1 MSDQGQPSQPPARE
15 SPAAGQQ
22 RPQPRRTGRRLAAFG
37 VLVLLIAS
45 LIVGLWQHYGRYS
58 QAMATAAQQRDF
70 VPLVRVQEVRASD
83 DIMLVTLPATTL
95 GFETANIYGRA
106 SGYITKRF
114 VDIGSRVKAGD
125 LLVEVTAPELDH
137 QIAQAEAT
145 LAQVKATL
153 AQTEANRDLARV
165 TAERSAALAPQ
176 GAASRQQADNDRLAS
191 QEAQL
196 MVLRQQKIY
205 QQVVAPF
212 DGVVTQRNIDIG
224 SLVQADAGGGTP
236 LFAMVHSH
244 VIRVQLY
251 VPQDQAFGLMPGAA
265 AVVRVPEIPGRALPG
280 TVTRIADA
288 LQPGTRTLLTEI
300 DVANDDGTLRP
311 GIYCTVELKIPRRTP
326 SLIVP
331 SAAVIFNHA
340 GLQVAVVEDGTAH
353 LRKIEVVRDMG
364 TEVEASD
371 GVAAGQKVILN
382 PKAYSTRRSASWTAA
397 AFVSAPAMWQLRH
410 EQTYIP
416 CRRHRSGFHHGRSPW
431 RLRSRP
437 RLQAP

>member
-1 MSDQGQPSQPPARE
+1 MSDRGQSSQPAAHE
-15 SPAAGQQ
+15 SQAAG
-22 RPQPRRTGRRLAAFG
+22 RQPRRPRRAGRRVVASG
-37 VLVLLIAS
+37 VLVLLIAG
-45 LIVGLWQHYGRYS
+45 LLVGLWQHYGRYS
-58 QAMATAAQQRDF
+58 QAMATAAEQRDF

-83 DIMLVTLPATTL
+83 DVMLVALPATTL

-106 SGYITKRF
+106 SGYITKRL
-114 VDIGSRVKAGD
+114 VDIGSRVKTGD

-145 LAQVKATL
+145 VAQVKATL
-153 AQTEANRDLARV
+153 AQTEANRELARV
-165 TAERSAALAPQ
+165 TADRSTMLAPQ
-176 GAASRQQADNDRLAS
+176 GAASRQQADNDRLAYRAQQQAAIA
-191 QEAQL
+191 QEATIKAQQAQL

-224 SLVQADAGGGTP
+224 SLVQADAGNGTP
-236 LFAMVHSH
+236 LFAMVHSA
-244 VIRVQLY
+244 VIRIQLY
-251 VPQDQAFGLMPGAA
+251 VPQDQSFGLTPGAA
-265 AVVRVPEIPGRALPG
+265 AVVRVPEIPGRTFPG

-300 DVANDDGTLRP
+300 DVTNDDGALRP
-311 GIYCTVELKIPRRTP
+311 GIYCTVELKVPRRTP

-331 SAAVIFNHA
+331 SAAIIFNQA

-371 GVAAGQKVILN
+371 GVAAGEKVILN
-382 PKAYSTRRSASWTAA
+382 PKVGLTDGSRVRVRTGNVAAS
-397 AFVSAPAMWQLRH
+397 P
-410 EQTYIP
+410 
-416 CRRHRSGFHHGRSPW
+416 
-431 RLRSRP
+431 
-437 RLQAP
+437 

>member
-1 MSDQGQPSQPPARE
+1 MSDRGQPSQPPARE
-15 SPAAGQQ
+15 SQAAGQQ
-22 RPQPRRTGRRLAAFG
+22 PPQRHRAGRRLVASG
-37 VLVLLIAS
+37 VLVLLIAG
-45 LIVGLWQHYGRYS
+45 LLVGLWQHYGRYS
-58 QAMATAAQQRDF
+58 QAMATAAEQRDF

-83 DIMLVTLPATTL
+83 DIILVVLPATTL

-106 SGYITKRF
+106 SGYITRRL
-114 VDIGSRVKAGD
+114 VDIGSRVKTGD

-145 LAQVKATL
+145 VAQVKATL
-153 AQTEANRDLARV
+153 AQTEANRELARV
-165 TAERSAALAPQ
+165 TADRSTTLAPQ
-176 GAASRQQADNDRLAS
+176 GAASRQQADNDRLAYRAQQQAAIA
-191 QEAQL
+191 QEATIKAQQAQL

-224 SLVQADAGGGTP
+224 SLVQADAGSGTP
-236 LFAMVHSH
+236 LFAMVHSA
-244 VIRVQLY
+244 VIRIQLY
-251 VPQDQAFGLMPGAA
+251 VPQDQSFGLMPGAA
-265 AVVRVPEIPGRALPG
+265 AVVRVPEIPGRTFPG

-311 GIYCTVELKIPRRTP
+311 GIYCTVELKVPRRTP

-331 SAAVIFNHA
+331 SAAVIFNQA

-353 LRKIEVVRDMG
+353 LRKIEVVRDLG

-371 GVAAGQKVILN
+371 GVAAGEKVILN
-382 PKAYSTRRSASWTAA
+382 PKVSLTDGSRVRVRTGNVAAS
-397 AFVSAPAMWQLRH
+397 P
-410 EQTYIP
+410 
-416 CRRHRSGFHHGRSPW
+416 
-431 RLRSRP
+431 
-437 RLQAP
+437 

>member
-1 MSDQGQPSQPPARE
+1 VI
-15 SPAAGQQ
+15 
-22 RPQPRRTGRRLAAFG
+22 AFG
-37 VLVLLIAS
+37 VLVLLGAA
-45 LIVGLWQHYGRYS
+45 LVLGLWQHYGRYS

-83 DIMLVTLPATTL
+83 HTMLVTLPATTL

-106 SGYITKRF
+106 SGYITKRL

-125 LLVEVTAPELDH
+125 LMVEVTAPELDH
-137 QIAQAEAT
+137 QIAQAEAN
-145 LAQVKATL
+145 LAQAKATL

-165 TAERSAALAPQ
+165 TAERSATLAPQ
-176 GAASRQQADNDRLAS
+176 GAASRQQADNDRLAHRAQQQAAVAQEATAKA

-224 SLVQADAGGGTP
+224 SLVQADAAGGTP
-236 LFAMVHSH
+236 LFALVHSA

-251 VPQDQAFGLMPGAA
+251 VSQDQAFGLGPGAA
-265 AVVRVPEIPGRALPG
+265 AVVRVPEIPGHAFPG

-311 GIYCTVELKIPRRTP
+311 GIYCTVELKIPRRTT

-331 SAAVIFNHA
+331 SAAVIFNQA
-340 GLQVAVVEDGTAH
+340 GLQVAVVDNGTVH
-353 LRKIEVVRDMG
+353 LRKIEVVRDLG

-371 GVAAGQKVILN
+371 GIANGEKVILN
-382 PKAYSTRRSASWTAA
+382 PKVSLLDGSRVRVRADNAGAS
-397 AFVSAPAMWQLRH
+397 P
-410 EQTYIP
+410 
-416 CRRHRSGFHHGRSPW
+416 
-431 RLRSRP
+431 
-437 RLQAP
+437 

>member
-1 MSDQGQPSQPPARE
+1 MSDQEQPSQPPARE
-15 SPAAGQQ
+15 SLAAGHQ
-22 RPQPRRTGRRLAAFG
+22 RPQPRRAGRRLAAAG

-45 LIVGLWQHYGRYS
+45 LVVGLWQHYGRYS

-83 DIMLVTLPATTL
+83 DIVLVTLPATTL

-106 SGYITKRF
+106 SGYITRRL

-176 GAASRQQADNDRLAS
+176 GAASRQQADNDRLAYRAQQQAAVAQEATVKA

-251 VPQDQAFGLMPGAA
+251 VPQDQAFGLTPGAA
-265 AVVRVPEIPGRALPG
+265 AVMRVPEIPGRALPG

-300 DVANDDGTLRP
+300 DVHNDDGTLRP
-311 GIYCTVELKIPRRTP
+311 GIYCTVELKIPRRTQ

-340 GLQVAVVEDGTAH
+340 GLQVAVVEDGIAR

-382 PKAYSTRRSASWTAA
+382 PKVGLTDGSRVRVRTGNVAAS
-397 AFVSAPAMWQLRH
+397 P
-410 EQTYIP
+410 
-416 CRRHRSGFHHGRSPW
+416 
-431 RLRSRP
+431 
-437 RLQAP
+437 

>member
-1 MSDQGQPSQPPARE
+1 MSDDGQPVQRPTTETPPAAV
-15 SPAAGQQ
+15 SQ
-22 RPQPRRTGRRLAAFG
+22 QPRRGGRRLVALGA
-37 VLVLLIAS
+37 LVLLAGS
-45 LIVGLWQHYGRYS
+45 LVLGVWQHYRRDS
-58 QAMATAAQQRDF
+58 QALAAAAQRRDF
-70 VPLVRVQEVRASD
+70 VPLVRVQEIRASD
-83 DIMLVTLPATTL
+83 ATLLVSLPATSL
-95 GFETANIYGRA
+95 GWETANIFGRA
-106 SGYITKRF
+106 SGYITKRH

-145 LAQVKATL
+145 VAQVKATL
-153 AQTEANRDLARV
+153 AQTEANRELARV
-165 TAERSAALAPQ
+165 TADRSAALAPQ
-176 GAASRQQADNDRLAS
+176 GAASRQQADNDRLAYRAQQQAAVAQEATIKA

-236 LFAMVHSH
+236 LFAMVHSA
-244 VIRVQLY
+244 VIRIQLY

-265 AVVRVPEIPGRALPG
+265 AVVRVPEIPRRTFAG
-280 TVTRIADA
+280 TVTRLADA

-331 SAAVIFNHA
+331 SAAVIFNQA
-340 GLQVAVVEDGTAH
+340 GLQVAVVENGTAR
-353 LRKIEVVRDMG
+353 LRKIEVVRDLG
-364 TEVEASD
+364 TEVEVSD
-371 GVAAGQKVILN
+371 GVAAGDKVILK
-382 PKAYSTRRSASWTAA
+382 PRVGLTDGSPVRVRSDNVAVT
-397 AFVSAPAMWQLRH
+397 P
-410 EQTYIP
+410 
-416 CRRHRSGFHHGRSPW
+416 
-431 RLRSRP
+431 
-437 RLQAP
+437 

>member
-1 MSDQGQPSQPPARE
+1 MSDRGQPSQPPARE
-15 SPAAGQQ
+15 SQAAGQQ
-22 RPQPRRTGRRLAAFG
+22 PPQPRRAGRRVVASG
-37 VLVLLIAS
+37 VLVLLIAG
-45 LIVGLWQHYGRYS
+45 LLVGLWQHYGRYS
-58 QAMATAAQQRDF
+58 QAMATAAEQRDF

-83 DIMLVTLPATTL
+83 DIILVVLPATTL

-106 SGYITKRF
+106 SGYITRRL
-114 VDIGSRVKAGD
+114 VDIGSRVKTGD

-145 LAQVKATL
+145 VAQVKATL
-153 AQTEANRDLARV
+153 AQTEANRELARV
-165 TAERSAALAPQ
+165 TADRSTMLAPQ
-176 GAASRQQADNDRLAS
+176 GAASRQQADNDRLAYRAQQQAAIA
-191 QEAQL
+191 QEATIKAQQAQL

-236 LFAMVHSH
+236 LFAMVHSA
-244 VIRVQLY
+244 VIRIQLY
-251 VPQDQAFGLMPGAA
+251 VPQDQSFGLMPGAA
-265 AVVRVPEIPGRALPG
+265 AVVRVPEIPGRTFPG

-300 DVANDDGTLRP
+300 DVTNDDGTLRP
-311 GIYCTVELKIPRRTP
+311 GIYCTVELKVPRRTP

-331 SAAVIFNHA
+331 SAAIIFNQA

-371 GVAAGQKVILN
+371 GVAAGEKVILN
-382 PKAYSTRRSASWTAA
+382 PKVGLTDGSRVRVRTGNVAAS
-397 AFVSAPAMWQLRH
+397 P
-410 EQTYIP
+410 
-416 CRRHRSGFHHGRSPW
+416 
-431 RLRSRP
+431 
-437 RLQAP
+437 

>member
-1 MSDQGQPSQPPARE
+1 MSDRGQPSQPPARE
-15 SPAAGQQ
+15 SQAAGQQ
-22 RPQPRRTGRRLAAFG
+22 PPQPRRAGRRLVASG
-37 VLVLLIAS
+37 VLVLLIAG
-45 LIVGLWQHYGRYS
+45 LLVGLWQHYGRYS

-83 DIMLVTLPATTL
+83 DIILVVLPATTL

-106 SGYITKRF
+106 SGYITKRL
-114 VDIGSRVKAGD
+114 VDIGSRVKTGD

-145 LAQVKATL
+145 VAQVTATL
-153 AQTEANRDLARV
+153 AQTEANRELARV
-165 TAERSAALAPQ
+165 TAERSTTLAPQ
-176 GAASRQQADNDRLAS
+176 GAASRQQADNDRLAYRAQQQAAIA
-191 QEAQL
+191 QEATIKAQQAQL

-236 LFAMVHSH
+236 LFAMVHSA
-244 VIRVQLY
+244 VIRIQLY
-251 VPQDQAFGLMPGAA
+251 VPQDQSFGLMPGAA
-265 AVVRVPEIPGRALPG
+265 AVVRVPEIPGRKFPG

-311 GIYCTVELKIPRRTP
+311 GIYCTVELKVPRRTP

-331 SAAVIFNHA
+331 SAAIIFNQA

-371 GVAAGQKVILN
+371 GVAAGEKVILN
-382 PKAYSTRRSASWTAA
+382 PKVSLTDGSRVRVRTGNVAAS
-397 AFVSAPAMWQLRH
+397 P
-410 EQTYIP
+410 
-416 CRRHRSGFHHGRSPW
+416 
-431 RLRSRP
+431 
-437 RLQAP
+437 

>member
-1 MSDQGQPSQPPARE
+1 MSDRGQSSQPPARE
-15 SPAAGQQ
+15 SQAAG
-22 RPQPRRTGRRLAAFG
+22 RQPRRPRRAGRRVVASG
-37 VLVLLIAS
+37 VLVLLIAG
-45 LIVGLWQHYGRYS
+45 LLVGLWQHYGRYS
-58 QAMATAAQQRDF
+58 QAMATAAEQRDF
-70 VPLVRVQEVRASD
+70 VPLVRVEEVRASD
-83 DIMLVTLPATTL
+83 DVMLVALPATTL
-95 GFETANIYGRA
+95 GFEKANIYGRA
-106 SGYITKRF
+106 SGYITKRL
-114 VDIGSRVKAGD
+114 VDIGSRVKTGD

-145 LAQVKATL
+145 VAQVKATL
-153 AQTEANRDLARV
+153 AQTEANRELARV
-165 TAERSAALAPQ
+165 TADRSTMLAPQ
-176 GAASRQQADNDRLAS
+176 GAASRQQADNDRLAYRAQQQAAIA
-191 QEAQL
+191 QEATIKAQQAQL

-236 LFAMVHSH
+236 LFAMVHSA

-251 VPQDQAFGLMPGAA
+251 VPQDQSFGLMPGAA
-265 AVVRVPEIPGRALPG
+265 AVVRVPEIPGRTFPG

-300 DVANDDGTLRP
+300 DVTNDDGALRP
-311 GIYCTVELKIPRRTP
+311 GIYCTVELKVPRRTR

-331 SAAVIFNHA
+331 SAAIIFNQA

-371 GVAAGQKVILN
+371 GVAAGEKVILN
-382 PKAYSTRRSASWTAA
+382 PKVGLTDGSRVRVRTGNVAAS
-397 AFVSAPAMWQLRH
+397 P
-410 EQTYIP
+410 
-416 CRRHRSGFHHGRSPW
+416 
-431 RLRSRP
+431 
-437 RLQAP
+437 

>member
-1 MSDQGQPSQPPARE
+1 VI
-15 SPAAGQQ
+15 
-22 RPQPRRTGRRLAAFG
+22 AFG
-37 VLVLLIAS
+37 VLVLLVAS
-45 LIVGLWQHYGRYS
+45 LALGLWQHYGRYS

-83 DIMLVTLPATTL
+83 HTMLVTLPATTL

-106 SGYITKRF
+106 SGYITKRL

-125 LLVEVTAPELDH
+125 LMVEVTAPELDH
-137 QIAQAEAT
+137 QIAQAEAN
-145 LAQVKATL
+145 LAQAKATL

-165 TAERSAALAPQ
+165 TAERSATLAPQ
-176 GAASRQQADNDRLAS
+176 GAASRQQADNDRLAHRAQQQAAVAQEATAKA

-224 SLVQADAGGGTP
+224 SLVQADAAGGTP
-236 LFAMVHSH
+236 LFALVHSA

-251 VPQDQAFGLMPGAA
+251 VAQDQAFGLGPGAA
-265 AVVRVPEIPGRALPG
+265 AVVRVPEIPGRAFPG

-311 GIYCTVELKIPRRTP
+311 GIYCTVELKIPRRTT

-331 SAAVIFNHA
+331 SAAVIFNQA
-340 GLQVAVVEDGTAH
+340 GLQVAVVDNGTVH
-353 LRKIEVVRDMG
+353 LRKIEVVRDLG

-371 GVAAGQKVILN
+371 GIANGEKVILN
-382 PKAYSTRRSASWTAA
+382 PKVSLLDGSRVRVRADKAA
-397 AFVSAPAMWQLRH
+397 A
-410 EQTYIP
+410 
-416 CRRHRSGFHHGRSPW
+416 SP
-431 RLRSRP
+431 
-437 RLQAP
+437 

>member
-1 MSDQGQPSQPPARE
+1 MSDRGQSSQPPARE
-15 SPAAGQQ
+15 SQAAGRQP
-22 RPQPRRTGRRLAAFG
+22 RQPRRAGRRVVVSG
-37 VLVLLIAS
+37 VLVLLIAG
-45 LIVGLWQHYGRYS
+45 LLVGLWQHYGRYS
-58 QAMATAAQQRDF
+58 QAMATAAEQRDF

-83 DIMLVTLPATTL
+83 DVMLVALPATTL

-106 SGYITKRF
+106 SGYITKRL
-114 VDIGSRVKAGD
+114 VDIGSRVKTGD

-145 LAQVKATL
+145 VAQVKATL
-153 AQTEANRDLARV
+153 AQTEANRELARV
-165 TAERSAALAPQ
+165 TADRSTMLAPQ
-176 GAASRQQADNDRLAS
+176 GAASRQQADNDRLAYRAQQQAAIA
-191 QEAQL
+191 QEATIKAQQAQL

-236 LFAMVHSH
+236 LFAMVHSA
-244 VIRVQLY
+244 VIRIQLY
-251 VPQDQAFGLMPGAA
+251 VPQDQSFGLMPGAA
-265 AVVRVPEIPGRALPG
+265 AVVRVPEIPGRTFPG

-300 DVANDDGTLRP
+300 DVTNDDGALRP
-311 GIYCTVELKIPRRTP
+311 GIYCTVELKVPRRTP

-331 SAAVIFNHA
+331 SAAIIFNQA

-371 GVAAGQKVILN
+371 GVAAGEKVILN
-382 PKAYSTRRSASWTAA
+382 PKVGLTDGSRVRVRTGNVAAS
-397 AFVSAPAMWQLRH
+397 P
-410 EQTYIP
+410 
-416 CRRHRSGFHHGRSPW
+416 
-431 RLRSRP
+431 
-437 RLQAP
+437 

>member
-1 MSDQGQPSQPPARE
+1 VI
-15 SPAAGQQ
+15 
-22 RPQPRRTGRRLAAFG
+22 AFG
-37 VLVLLIAS
+37 VLVLLGAA
-45 LIVGLWQHYGRYS
+45 LVLGLWQHYGRYS

-83 DIMLVTLPATTL
+83 HTMLVTLPATTL

-106 SGYITKRF
+106 SGYITKRL

-125 LLVEVTAPELDH
+125 LMVEVTAPELDH
-137 QIAQAEAT
+137 QIAQAEAN
-145 LAQVKATL
+145 LAQAKATL

-165 TAERSAALAPQ
+165 TAERSATLAPQ
-176 GAASRQQADNDRLAS
+176 GAASRQQADNDRLAHRAQQQAAVAQEATAKA

-224 SLVQADAGGGTP
+224 SLVQADAAGGTP
-236 LFAMVHSH
+236 LFALVHSA

-251 VPQDQAFGLMPGAA
+251 VSQDQAFGLGPGAA
-265 AVVRVPEIPGRALPG
+265 AVVRVPEIPGHAFPG

-311 GIYCTVELKIPRRTP
+311 GIYCTVELKIPRRTT

-331 SAAVIFNHA
+331 SAAVIFNQA
-340 GLQVAVVEDGTAH
+340 GLQVAVVDNGTVH
-353 LRKIEVVRDMG
+353 LRKIEVVRDLG

-371 GVAAGQKVILN
+371 GIANGEKVILN
-382 PKAYSTRRSASWTAA
+382 PKVSLLDGSRVRVRADKAA
-397 AFVSAPAMWQLRH
+397 A
-410 EQTYIP
+410 
-416 CRRHRSGFHHGRSPW
+416 SP
-431 RLRSRP
+431 
-437 RLQAP
+437 

>member
-1 MSDQGQPSQPPARE
+1 MSDRGQSSQPPARE
-15 SPAAGQQ
+15 SQAAG
-22 RPQPRRTGRRLAAFG
+22 RQPRRPRRAGRRVVASG
-37 VLVLLIAS
+37 VLVLLIAG
-45 LIVGLWQHYGRYS
+45 LLVGLWQHYGRYS
-58 QAMATAAQQRDF
+58 QAMATAAEQRDF

-83 DIMLVTLPATTL
+83 DVMLVALPATTL

-106 SGYITKRF
+106 SGYITKRL
-114 VDIGSRVKAGD
+114 VDIGSRVKTGD

-145 LAQVKATL
+145 VAQVKATL
-153 AQTEANRDLARV
+153 AQTEANRELARV
-165 TAERSAALAPQ
+165 TADRSTMLAPQ
-176 GAASRQQADNDRLAS
+176 GAASRQQADNDRLAYRAQQQAAIA
-191 QEAQL
+191 QEATIKAQQAQL

-224 SLVQADAGGGTP
+224 SLVQADAGNGTP
-236 LFAMVHSH
+236 LFAMVHSA
-244 VIRVQLY
+244 VIRIQLY
-251 VPQDQAFGLMPGAA
+251 VPQDQSFGLKPDAA
-265 AVVRVPEIPGRALPG
+265 AVVRVPEIPGRTFPG

-300 DVANDDGTLRP
+300 DVTNDDGTLRP
-311 GIYCTVELKIPRRTP
+311 GIYCTVELKVPRRTP

-331 SAAVIFNHA
+331 SAAIIFNQA

-371 GVAAGQKVILN
+371 GVAAGEKVILN
-382 PKAYSTRRSASWTAA
+382 PKVGLTDGSRVRVRTGNVAAS
-397 AFVSAPAMWQLRH
+397 P
-410 EQTYIP
+410 
-416 CRRHRSGFHHGRSPW
+416 
-431 RLRSRP
+431 
-437 RLQAP
+437 

>member
-1 MSDQGQPSQPPARE
+1 MSDRGQSSQPPARE
-15 SPAAGQQ
+15 SQAAGRQP
-22 RPQPRRTGRRLAAFG
+22 RQPRRAGRRVVASG
-37 VLVLLIAS
+37 VLVLLIAG
-45 LIVGLWQHYGRYS
+45 LLVGLWQHYGRYS
-58 QAMATAAQQRDF
+58 QAMATAAEQRDF

-83 DIMLVTLPATTL
+83 DVMLVALPATTL

-106 SGYITKRF
+106 SGYITKRL
-114 VDIGSRVKAGD
+114 VDIGSRVKTGD

-145 LAQVKATL
+145 VAQVKATL
-153 AQTEANRDLARV
+153 AQTEANRELARV
-165 TAERSAALAPQ
+165 TADRSTMLAPQ
-176 GAASRQQADNDRLAS
+176 GAASRQQADNDRLAYRAQQQAAIA
-191 QEAQL
+191 QEATIKAQQAQL

-236 LFAMVHSH
+236 LFAMVHSA

-251 VPQDQAFGLMPGAA
+251 VPQDQSFGLMPGAA
-265 AVVRVPEIPGRALPG
+265 AVVRVPEIPGRTFPG

-300 DVANDDGTLRP
+300 DVTNDDGALRP
-311 GIYCTVELKIPRRTP
+311 GIYCTVELKVPRRTP

-331 SAAVIFNHA
+331 SAAIIFNQA

-371 GVAAGQKVILN
+371 GVAAGEKVILN
-382 PKAYSTRRSASWTAA
+382 PKVGLTDGSRVRVRTGNVAAS
-397 AFVSAPAMWQLRH
+397 P
-410 EQTYIP
+410 
-416 CRRHRSGFHHGRSPW
+416 
-431 RLRSRP
+431 
-437 RLQAP
+437 

>member
-1 MSDQGQPSQPPARE
+1 MSDQPQPSQPPARE

-22 RPQPRRTGRRLAAFG
+22 RPRRTGRRLAASG
-37 VLVLLIAS
+37 VLVLLVAS

-106 SGYITKRF
+106 SGYITKRL
-114 VDIGSRVKAGD
+114 VDIGSHVKAGD

-145 LAQVKATL
+145 LAQVKATF

-176 GAASRQQADNDRLAS
+176 GAASRQQADNDRLAYRAQQQAAVAQEATVKA

-311 GIYCTVELKIPRRTP
+311 GIYCTVELKIPRRTL

-340 GLQVAVVEDGTAH
+340 GLQVAVVEDGIAH

-382 PKAYSTRRSASWTAA
+382 PRVSLMDGSRVRVHTGNVAAS
-397 AFVSAPAMWQLRH
+397 P
-410 EQTYIP
+410 
-416 CRRHRSGFHHGRSPW
+416 
-431 RLRSRP
+431 
-437 RLQAP
+437 

>member
-1 MSDQGQPSQPPARE
+1 MSDPEQPSRPPPRE

-22 RPQPRRTGRRLAAFG
+22 QPRPRRFGRRLVASGFA
-37 VLVLLIAS
+37 VLLIAS
-45 LIVGLWQHYGRYS
+45 LVVGLWQHYGRYG
-58 QAMATAAQQRDF
+58 QAMATAAEQRDF

-83 DIMLVTLPATTL
+83 DIMQVTLPATTL

-106 SGYITKRF
+106 SGYIAKRL

-145 LAQVKATL
+145 LAQIKATL

-165 TAERSAALAPQ
+165 TAERSATLAPQ
-176 GAASRQQADNDRLAS
+176 GAASRQQADNDRLAYKAQQQAEVAQEATVRA

-196 MVLRQQKIY
+196 LVLRQQKIY

-224 SLVQADAGGGTP
+224 SLVQADAGSGTP
-236 LFAMVHSH
+236 LFAMAHSD

-265 AVVRVPEIPGRALPG
+265 AVVRVPEIPGHALPG

-300 DVANDDGTLRP
+300 DVANDGTLRP
-311 GIYCTVELKIPRRTP
+311 GIYCTVELGIPRRTP

-331 SAAVIFNHA
+331 SAAVIFNRA
-340 GLQVAVVEDGTAH
+340 GLQVAVVEDGIAR

-371 GVAAGQKVILN
+371 GVAAGQQVILN
-382 PKAYSTRRSASWTAA
+382 PKVSLTDGSRVRVRTGTVAAS
-397 AFVSAPAMWQLRH
+397 P
-410 EQTYIP
+410 
-416 CRRHRSGFHHGRSPW
+416 
-431 RLRSRP
+431 
-437 RLQAP
+437 

>member
-1 MSDQGQPSQPPARE
+1 MSEQGQPSQPPARA
-15 SPAAGQQ
+15 SLAAGEQ
-22 RPQPRRTGRRLAAFG
+22 RPQPRRAGRRLLASS
-37 VLVLLIAS
+37 VLILLIAS
-45 LIVGLWQHYGRYS
+45 LVVGLWQHYGRYS
-58 QAMATAAQQRDF
+58 QAMATAARQRDF

-106 SGYITKRF
+106 SGYITKRL
-114 VDIGSRVKAGD
+114 VDIGSHVKAGD

-137 QIAQAEAT
+137 QIGQAEAT

-176 GAASRQQADNDRLAS
+176 GAASRQQADNDRLAYRAQQQAAVAQEATVKA

-340 GLQVAVVEDGTAH
+340 GLQVAVVEDGIAH

-364 TEVEASD
+364 TEVEVSV
-371 GVAAGQKVILN
+371 GVTAGEKVILK
-382 PKAYSTRRSASWTAA
+382 PRVDVMDGSHVRVHDDKAA
-397 AFVSAPAMWQLRH
+397 A
-410 EQTYIP
+410 
-416 CRRHRSGFHHGRSPW
+416 SP
-431 RLRSRP
+431 
-437 RLQAP
+437 

>member
-1 MSDQGQPSQPPARE
+1 MSDRGQSSQPPARE
-15 SPAAGQQ
+15 SQAAG
-22 RPQPRRTGRRLAAFG
+22 RQPRRPRRAGRRVVVSG
-37 VLVLLIAS
+37 VLVLLIAG
-45 LIVGLWQHYGRYS
+45 LLVGLWQHYGRYS
-58 QAMATAAQQRDF
+58 QAMATAAEQRDF

-83 DIMLVTLPATTL
+83 DVMLVALPATTL

-106 SGYITKRF
+106 SGYITKRL
-114 VDIGSRVKAGD
+114 VDIGSRVKTGD

-145 LAQVKATL
+145 VAQVKATL
-153 AQTEANRDLARV
+153 AQTEANRELARV
-165 TAERSAALAPQ
+165 TADRSTMLAPQ
-176 GAASRQQADNDRLAS
+176 GAASRQQADNDRLAYRAQQQAAIA
-191 QEAQL
+191 QEATIKAQQAQL

-236 LFAMVHSH
+236 LFAMVHSA
-244 VIRVQLY
+244 VIRIQLY
-251 VPQDQAFGLMPGAA
+251 VPQDQSFGLMPGAA
-265 AVVRVPEIPGRALPG
+265 AVVRVPEIPGRTFPG

-300 DVANDDGTLRP
+300 DVTNDDGALRP
-311 GIYCTVELKIPRRTP
+311 GIYCTVELKVPRRTP

-331 SAAVIFNHA
+331 SAAIIFNQA

-371 GVAAGQKVILN
+371 GVAAGEKVILN
-382 PKAYSTRRSASWTAA
+382 PKVSLTDGSRVRVRTGNVAAS
-397 AFVSAPAMWQLRH
+397 P
-410 EQTYIP
+410 
-416 CRRHRSGFHHGRSPW
+416 
-431 RLRSRP
+431 
-437 RLQAP
+437 

>member
-1 MSDQGQPSQPPARE
+1 MSDQPQPSQPPARE

-22 RPQPRRTGRRLAAFG
+22 RPEPRRAGRRLAASG

-45 LIVGLWQHYGRYS
+45 LVAGLWQHYGRYS

-83 DIMLVTLPATTL
+83 DIMLVMLPATTL

-106 SGYITKRF
+106 SGYITKRL

-176 GAASRQQADNDRLAS
+176 GAASRQQADNDRLAYRAQQQAAVAQEATVKA

-224 SLVQADAGGGTP
+224 SLVQADAGAGTP

-251 VPQDQAFGLMPGAA
+251 VPQDQAFGLTPGAA
-265 AVVRVPEIPGRALPG
+265 AVVRVPEIPGRAFPG

-300 DVANDDGTLRP
+300 DVGNDDGTLRP

-331 SAAVIFNHA
+331 SAAVIFNRA
-340 GLQVAVVEDGTAH
+340 GLQVAVVEDGIAH

-382 PKAYSTRRSASWTAA
+382 PKVGLTDGSRVRVRTGTAA
-397 AFVSAPAMWQLRH
+397 A
-410 EQTYIP
+410 
-416 CRRHRSGFHHGRSPW
+416 SP
-431 RLRSRP
+431 
-437 RLQAP
+437 

>member
-1 MSDQGQPSQPPARE
+1 MSDQGQPWQPPARE

-22 RPQPRRTGRRLAAFG
+22 RPQPRRAGRRLVAFG
-37 VLVLLIAS
+37 VLALLIAS
-45 LIVGLWQHYGRYS
+45 LVVGLWQHYGRYS

-106 SGYITKRF
+106 SGYITRRL

-125 LLVEVTAPELDH
+125 LLVEITAPELDH

-145 LAQVKATL
+145 VAQVKATL
-153 AQTEANRDLARV
+153 AQTEANRELARV
-165 TAERSAALAPQ
+165 TADRSTMLAPQ
-176 GAASRQQADNDRLAS
+176 GAASRQQADNDRLAYRAQQQAAIA
-191 QEAQL
+191 QEATIKAQQAQL

-224 SLVQADAGGGTP
+224 SLVQADAAGGTP
-236 LFAMVHSH
+236 LFALVHSA

-251 VPQDQAFGLMPGAA
+251 VSQDQAFGLGPGAA
-265 AVVRVPEIPGRALPG
+265 AVVRVPEIPGHAFPG

-311 GIYCTVELKIPRRTP
+311 GIYCTVELKIPRRTT

-331 SAAVIFNHA
+331 SAAVIFNQA
-340 GLQVAVVEDGTAH
+340 GLQVAVVDNGTVH
-353 LRKIEVVRDMG
+353 LRKIEVVRDLG

-371 GVAAGQKVILN
+371 GIANGEKVILN
-382 PKAYSTRRSASWTAA
+382 PKVSLLDGSRVRVRADNAGAS
-397 AFVSAPAMWQLRH
+397 P
-410 EQTYIP
+410 
-416 CRRHRSGFHHGRSPW
+416 
-431 RLRSRP
+431 
-437 RLQAP
+437 

>member
-1 MSDQGQPSQPPARE
+1 MSDQGQPWQPPARE

-22 RPQPRRTGRRLAAFG
+22 RPQPRRAGRRLVAFG

-45 LIVGLWQHYGRYS
+45 LVVGLWQHYGRYS

-83 DIMLVTLPATTL
+83 HIMLATLPATTL

-106 SGYITKRF
+106 SGYITKRL

-125 LLVEVTAPELDH
+125 LLVEITAPELDH

-145 LAQVKATL
+145 VAQVKATL
-153 AQTEANRDLARV
+153 AQAEANRDLAHV

-176 GAASRQQADNDRLAS
+176 GAASRQQADNDRLAYRAQQQAAIA
-191 QEAQL
+191 QEATIKAQQAQL

-224 SLVQADAGGGTP
+224 SLVQADVASGIP
-236 LFAMVHSH
+236 LFAMVHSA
-244 VIRVQLY
+244 VIRIQLY

-265 AVVRVPEIPGRALPG
+265 AVVRVPEIPGRTFPG

-340 GLQVAVVEDGTAH
+340 GLQVAVVEGGIAH

-382 PKAYSTRRSASWTAA
+382 PK
-397 AFVSAPAMWQLRH
+397 VSLMDGSRVRVRTSNVA
-410 EQTYIP
+410 T
-416 CRRHRSGFHHGRSPW
+416 SP
-431 RLRSRP
+431 
-437 RLQAP
+437 

>member
-1 MSDQGQPSQPPARE
+1 MSDRGQSSQPPARE
-15 SPAAGQQ
+15 SQAAG
-22 RPQPRRTGRRLAAFG
+22 RQPRRPRRAGRRVVASG
-37 VLVLLIAS
+37 VLVLLIAG
-45 LIVGLWQHYGRYS
+45 LLVGLWQHYGRYS
-58 QAMATAAQQRDF
+58 QAMATAAEQRDF

-83 DIMLVTLPATTL
+83 DVMLVALPATTL

-106 SGYITKRF
+106 SGYITKRL
-114 VDIGSRVKAGD
+114 VDIGSRVKTGD

-145 LAQVKATL
+145 VAQVKATL
-153 AQTEANRDLARV
+153 AQTEANRELARV
-165 TAERSAALAPQ
+165 TADRSTMLAPQ
-176 GAASRQQADNDRLAS
+176 GAASRQQADNDRLAYRAQQQAAIA
-191 QEAQL
+191 QEATIKAQQAQL

-236 LFAMVHSH
+236 LFAMVHSA

-251 VPQDQAFGLMPGAA
+251 VPQDQSFGLMPGAA
-265 AVVRVPEIPGRALPG
+265 AVVRVPEIPGRTFPG

-300 DVANDDGTLRP
+300 DVTNDDGALRP
-311 GIYCTVELKIPRRTP
+311 GIYCTVELKVPRRTP

-331 SAAVIFNHA
+331 SAAIIFNQA

-371 GVAAGQKVILN
+371 GVAAGEKVILN
-382 PKAYSTRRSASWTAA
+382 PKVGLTDGSRVRVRTGNVAAS
-397 AFVSAPAMWQLRH
+397 P
-410 EQTYIP
+410 
-416 CRRHRSGFHHGRSPW
+416 
-431 RLRSRP
+431 
-437 RLQAP
+437 

>member
-1 MSDQGQPSQPPARE
+1 MSDRGQSSQPPARE
-15 SPAAGQQ
+15 SQAAG
-22 RPQPRRTGRRLAAFG
+22 RQPRRPRRAGRRVVASG
-37 VLVLLIAS
+37 VLVLLIAG
-45 LIVGLWQHYGRYS
+45 LLVGLWQHYGRYS
-58 QAMATAAQQRDF
+58 QAMATAAEQRDF

-83 DIMLVTLPATTL
+83 DVMLVALPATTL

-106 SGYITKRF
+106 SGYITKRL
-114 VDIGSRVKAGD
+114 VDIGSRVKTGD

-145 LAQVKATL
+145 VAQVKATL
-153 AQTEANRDLARV
+153 AQTEANRELARV
-165 TAERSAALAPQ
+165 TADRSTMLAPQ
-176 GAASRQQADNDRLAS
+176 GAASRQQADNDRLAYRAQQQAAIA
-191 QEAQL
+191 QEATIKAQQAQL

-236 LFAMVHSH
+236 LFAMVHSA
-244 VIRVQLY
+244 VIRIQLY
-251 VPQDQAFGLMPGAA
+251 VPQDQSFGLKPDAA
-265 AVVRVPEIPGRALPG
+265 AVVRVPEIPGRTFPG

-311 GIYCTVELKIPRRTP
+311 GIYCTVELKVPRRTP

-331 SAAVIFNHA
+331 SAAVIFNQA

-371 GVAAGQKVILN
+371 GVAAGEKVILN
-382 PKAYSTRRSASWTAA
+382 PKVGLTDGSRVRVRTGNVAAS
-397 AFVSAPAMWQLRH
+397 P
-410 EQTYIP
+410 
-416 CRRHRSGFHHGRSPW
+416 
-431 RLRSRP
+431 
-437 RLQAP
+437 

>member
-1 MSDQGQPSQPPARE
+1 MVALGA
-15 SPAAGQQ
+15 
-22 RPQPRRTGRRLAAFG
+22 
-37 VLVLLIAS
+37 LVLLVAS
-45 LIVGLWQHYGRYS
+45 LVVGVWQHYGRYS
-58 QAMATAAQQRDF
+58 QAMATAAQHRDF
-70 VPLVRVQEVRASD
+70 VALVRVQEVRASD
-83 DIMLVTLPATTL
+83 DIMLATLPATTL

-106 SGYITKRF
+106 SGYITKRL

-145 LAQVKATL
+145 LAQAKATL

-176 GAASRQQADNDRLAS
+176 GAASRQQADNDRLAYRAQQQAAAA
-191 QEAQL
+191 QEATVKAQQAQL

-224 SLVQADAGGGTP
+224 SLVQADAAGGTP
-236 LFAMVHSH
+236 LFAMVHSA
-244 VIRVQLY
+244 VIRIQLY

-265 AVVRVPEIPGRALPG
+265 ATVRVPEIPGRTFAG

-326 SLIVP
+326 SLLVP

-353 LRKIEVVRDMG
+353 LRKIEVVRDLG

-382 PKAYSTRRSASWTAA
+382 PKVGLTDGSRVRVRTGNAA
-397 AFVSAPAMWQLRH
+397 A
-410 EQTYIP
+410 
-416 CRRHRSGFHHGRSPW
+416 SP
-431 RLRSRP
+431 
-437 RLQAP
+437 